1 VAVDGADSDNAL
13 LVMHPHHAPAS
24 QLVPL
29 IGHNSK
35 HGFLVV
41 DMPDVDDFAP
51 IASVRLSAGPLYLIN
66 RLDRCDHMANWSPDE
81 ALRAI
86 TAAGRTPLSHWLMQQ
101 PEMLQRNHCF
111 MTIGSR
117 LPKPNGSLNA
127 RTPALWINNGTGCDG
142 PDNRDAPQSQM
153 VLGRRPAHWL
163 GFASATTRA
172 ELPHAAQSGSPGD
185 RTPGSYRTGYVEF
198 NITGCPMYGML
209 TTCLPGWVFRC
220 CVRVCRIDCST

>member
-1 VAVDGADSDNAL
+1 MSAAELRVAVDGADSDNAL

-51 IASVRLSAGPLYLIN
+51 IDSVRLSAGPLYLIN

-81 ALRAI
+81 ALPAI
-86 TAAGRTPLSHWLMQQ
+86 TAAGRTPLSLSEGIHWLMQQ

-127 RTPALWINNGTGCDG
+127 RTP
-142 PDNRDAPQSQM
+142 R
-153 VLGRRPAHWL
+153 
-163 GFASATTRA
+163 
-172 ELPHAAQSGSPGD
+172 SGSTTAPAATGQTTA
-185 RTPGSYRTGYVEF
+185 TPPKARWCSAGGRHTGSASPQPPREPNSPT
-198 NITGCPMYGML
+198 P
-209 TTCLPGWVFRC
+209 PS
-220 CVRVCRIDCST
+220 RVGV

>member
-1 VAVDGADSDNAL
+1 MSAAELRVAVDGADSDNAL

-29 IGHNSK
+29 IGHNGK

-51 IASVRLSAGPLYLIN
+51 IASVRLRAGPLYLIN

-81 ALRAI
+81 ALPAI
-86 TAAGRTPLSHWLMQQ
+86 TAAGRTPLSLSEGIHWLMHQ

-142 PDNRDAPQSQM
+142 PDNRDAPKPD
-153 VLGRRPAHWL
+153 GARPAADTLARLRLSHH
-163 GFASATTRA
+163 AS
-172 ELPHAAQSGSPGD
+172 
-185 RTPGSYRTGYVEF
+185 RTP
-198 NITGCPMYGML
+198 P
-209 TTCLPGWVFRC
+209 
-220 CVRVCRIDCST
+220 CRR